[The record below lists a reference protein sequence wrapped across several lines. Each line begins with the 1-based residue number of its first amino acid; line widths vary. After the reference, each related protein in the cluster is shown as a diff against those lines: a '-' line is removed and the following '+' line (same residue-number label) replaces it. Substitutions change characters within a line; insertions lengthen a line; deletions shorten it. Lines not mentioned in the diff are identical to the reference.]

1 MLELRENYDVLST
14 KSIAKRIND
23 LTFTDYYYRL
33 MLLARS
39 MFTWKN
45 LPNGIEEKHIEKW
58 LFAWG
63 RCMFYKDE
71 NNGYMIAQCTD
82 SGALNYYDEPTYLT
96 PFGTNYYNSKPFE
109 NEVDCVVIRN
119 NYDCIPTKY
128 TLQLYA
134 MRLTELERTIDINV
148 KAQKTPVII
157 YCSDR
162 QKLSLKNVYAQ
173 WNGNEPIIFG
183 DKNMMSEVPME
194 VLKTDAPIVFDK
206 LQIQKKQIWNEV
218 MTFLGVNNANMDKRE
233 RLVDDEVQANNE
245 QVMMFANIMLETRKE
260 ACKRINELFG
270 LNIEVELRT
279 LSDDMIEIIEQE
291 HLDAMKSLK
300 GSEDAPNT
308 SDGSES
314 KEEK

>member
-1 MLELRENYDVLST
+1 MDLRENYDVLST
-14 KSIAKRIND
+14 RTIAKRIND

-58 LFAWG
+58 LYAWG
-63 RCMFYKDE
+63 RCIFFKDDM
-71 NNGYMIAQCTD
+71 NGFMIAQCTD
-82 SGALNYYDEPTYLT
+82 SGALNYYDEPTSLT
-96 PFGTNYYNSKPFE
+96 PFGTNFFNSKPLE
-109 NEVDCVVIRN
+109 NDKECVVIRN

-128 TLQLYA
+128 TIQLYA

-148 KAQKTPVII
+148 KAQKTPVMI

-162 QKLSLKNVYAQ
+162 QKLSLKNMYTQ
-173 WNGNEPIIFG
+173 WAGNEPVIYG
-183 DKNMMSEVPME
+183 DKNILSENPLE
-194 VLKTDAPIVFDK
+194 VLRTDAPIVFDK

-245 QVMMFANIMLETRKE
+245 QVMMFAQIMLETRKE
-260 ACKRINELFG
+260 ACKRINEMFG

-279 LSDDMIEIIEQE
+279 LSDDVLEL
-291 HLDAMKSLK
+291 LDKQVDDGMDEVMNDSK
-300 GSEDAPNT
+300 GYEEVSN
-308 SDGSES
+308 GSKGGE
-314 KEEK
+314 